1 MRRFIFFLLKLA
13 AVVVCFVAVTVAF
26 VIFDGLND
34 VGDRAD
40 AGLVVELSDSTRT
53 DALLDHAADLY
64 KDGKFHHIIIAAV
77 GSFPSFGAQAS
88 MTKYLEDHHVPSS
101 AIIEDSGAA
110 DYAVMAHDVAGVMK
124 QRTMS
129 SVMIISDYY
138 CMTRLKL
145 ALLHAGV
152 SSVAK
157 SHVGTASF
165 GDALPIACEVGA
177 LYQDIFRTYL
187 MPAAE
192 KLKDEASTAAD
203 KASQEAG
210 KARDEVNKKLDSLPK

>member
-1 MRRFIFFLLKLA
+1 MRRILFFLLKLA
-13 AVVVCFVAVTVAF
+13 VVVVCFVAISVVF

-40 AGLVVELSDSTRT
+40 TALVVQQSDSAQT
-53 DALLDHAADLY
+53 DALLGHAADLY
-64 KDGKFHHIIIAAV
+64 KGGKFHHIIIAAA
-77 GSFPSFGAQAS
+77 GSFPSFAAQAE

-110 DYAVMAHDVAGVMK
+110 DYAVMAHDVSGVMK
-124 QRTMS
+124 RQAMS

-152 SSVAK
+152 SNVAK
-157 SHVGTASF
+157 SHVGTAGL
-165 GDALPIACEVGA
+165 GDAWPIVCEVGA
-177 LYQDIFRTYL
+177 LYQYIFRTYL

-192 KLKDEASTAAD
+192 KFKDEASSAAD

-210 KARDEVNKKLDSLPK
+210 KARNEVDKKLDSLPK